1 MFQLVPRY
9 YDNARAARESDIL
22 VLCTPPSQLK
32 SVAIQIRH
40 ALAASVD
47 APLLLVSTLCGVTRQ
62 SLSKACGSQ
71 SVVRV
76 QPDVAKIAS
85 LWHEQEE
92 PDAATNE
99 CAAPHPQGERDL
111 AQEATERNRLL
122 LPLQLAAVALVFAA
136 LCRRVL
142 DQEDQDAR
150 RSAASVLFG
159 GRSEV
164 VMVALAEGDEM
175 QRQQEEPRTL
185 VVPSWPAEWEQDL
198 AELQAHLAQ
207 KALSG

>member
-47 APLLLVSTLCGVTRQ
+47 APPLVVSTLCGVTRQ
-62 SLSKACGSQ
+62 SLSKACSSQ

-92 PDAATNE
+92 SDAAANE
-99 CAAPHPQGERDL
+99 SSQREDV
-111 AQEATERNRLL
+111 LL
-122 LPLQLAAVALVFAA
+122 LLQALTA

-142 DQEDQDAR
+142 DQENQDAR

-159 GRSEV
+159 GRSEA
-164 VMVALAEGDEM
+164 VMMALAEDDEM
-175 QRQQEEPRTL
+175 QRQQEEKPRGTL

-198 AELQAHLAQ
+198 AELQARSAQ
-207 KALSG
+207 KVLSG